1 MTLYIRLSFVDNIFT
16 YWLAHPWMRM
26 NASYEFRGSSWLREK
41 ICETFLREKLG
52 GLPSLRMVCPMLNS
66 LNLRVEMPLII
77 RHWNVQSSLIYYNFI
92 LDKSKVSTNI
102 SAKHKVSDNAFYF
115 SDAFVTLKWIW
126 ASIATP
132 PYSLPSISW
141 PDDESFK
148 KVVNVLNADAEVLKR
163 QKERIKRISEPRNW
177 PYDE

>member
-1 MTLYIRLSFVDNIFT
+1 MFLSIIDVIIFE
-16 YWLAHPWMRM
+16 
-26 NASYEFRGSSWLREK
+26 ASVLK
-41 ICETFLREKLG
+41 TIKLVFFT
-52 GLPSLRMVCPMLNS
+52 PNQ
-66 LNLRVEMPLII
+66 
-77 RHWNVQSSLIYYNFI
+77 VQSSLIYYNFI